1 MDAFEKPGPPPAG
14 LDAPPERDTYV
25 CVYASQVAACVGANR
40 HKKVN
45 EAFEQVWE
53 RVDAES
59 YHAALAR
66 AGLRTEDQSL
76 LEIMAGSS
84 AVKAMIDRSM
94 QTRCDS
100 SQAVAGEYGDAG
112 ERLTGEP
119 GLTPDQRVL
128 VDGEIRKNL
137 YTSFGNRHE
146 ADVLEYVVGTLGIR
160 ARPDDTFFKKRLG
173 EVRVK
178 GRVVPWFVGG
188 KVDALDDAGDVIEI
202 KNRVNRL
209 FFRAP
214 WYEEVQ
220 VQTYLNLV
228 GAPRG
233 YLVEAY
239 RPDSTAPPDVN
250 VIRMLRDDSWDGMI
264 VPKLAAFVDFLG
276 LVLSDDGL
284 QDKYMASKRRAHMIT
299 RHRVD
304 APAVDDDRVDAA
316 PAPAPAPATAT
327 D

>member
-1 MDAFEKPGPPPAG
+1 MDAFEPAG
-14 LDAPPERDTYV
+14 PAGVDAPPPERDTYV
-25 CVYASQVAACVGANR
+25 CVYASQVAACIGANR

-53 RVDAES
+53 RVDPQS

-66 AGLRTEDQSL
+66 AGQRTEDQSL
-76 LEIMAGSS
+76 LEIMAGNES
-84 AVKAMIDRSM
+84 VKTLVDRSM

-112 ERLTGEP
+112 ERLTGVAD
-119 GLTPDQRVL
+119 LTPEQRTL

-146 ADVLEYVVGTLGIR
+146 SDALAYVRSAYGID
-160 ARPDDTFFKKRLG
+160 AHPDDTFFKKRVG
-173 EVRVK
+173 AVVVK
-178 GRVVPWFVGG
+178 GREVPWFVGG
-188 KVDALDDAGDVIEI
+188 KVDAIDAAGDVIEI

-209 FFRAP
+209 FYRAP

-233 YLVEAY
+233 YLIEAY

-250 VIRMLRDDSWDGMI
+250 IIRLLRDASWGELI
-264 VPKLAAFVDFLG
+264 VPRLAAFVDYLG
-276 LVLSDDGL
+276 LVLSDEKL
-284 QDKYMASKRRAHMIT
+284 QDRYLASKRRTYLIT
-299 RHRVD
+299 RHRLPGD
-304 APAVDDDRVDAA
+304 PEDSPPQAPDSAA
-316 PAPAPAPATAT
+316 
-327 D
+327 